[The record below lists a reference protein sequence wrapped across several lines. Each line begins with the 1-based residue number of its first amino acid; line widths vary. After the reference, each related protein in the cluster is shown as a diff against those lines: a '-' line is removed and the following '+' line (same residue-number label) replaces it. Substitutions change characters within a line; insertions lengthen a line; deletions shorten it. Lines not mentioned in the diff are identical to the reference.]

1 MIILLVLA
9 LIPVGLGAAL
19 QYLVC
24 RLTMR
29 ETGPHW
35 KILRLLRALP
45 ALLTLALAAG
55 VVWNRLRLWQS
66 ESVSPV
72 TQLLFIPGV
81 PGACVLLG
89 LALGGWLFRRRWAP
103 RVFREK

>member
-1 MIILLVLA
+1 MILLFLA

-29 ETGPHW
+29 RTGPHW
-35 KILRLLRALP
+35 KLLRLLRVLP
-45 ALLTLALAAG
+45 AVLTLALCAG

-66 ESVSPV
+66 ETVSPL

>member
-1 MIILLVLA
+1 MILLFLA

-29 ETGPHW
+29 QTGPHW
-35 KILRLLRALP
+35 KLLRLLRALP
-45 ALLTLALAAG
+45 AVLTLALCAG

-66 ESVSPV
+66 ETVSPL

-81 PGACVLLG
+81 PGA
-89 LALGGWLFRRRWAP
+89 
-103 RVFREK
+103 

>member
-1 MIILLVLA
+1 MILLFLA
-9 LIPVGLGAAL
+9 LVPVGLGAAL

-35 KILRLLRALP
+35 KALRLLRALP
-45 ALLTLALAAG
+45 AICTAALIAG
-55 VVWNRLRLWQS
+55 VAWNRLQLWQS
-66 ESVSPV
+66 ETVSPV

-81 PGACVLLG
+81 PGLCVVLG
-89 LALGGWLFRRRWAP
+89 LVLGGLLFRRRWAP